1 MSVDKVGVVV
11 TGIPEL
17 SRALKA
23 TNADLAKE
31 LRVGFKKIAQHVIGE
46 AEKLGAPS
54 GILRPRAG
62 IKGAG
67 IAFPRGGPDSGAD
80 PVGFYPWLD
89 FGGGQPL
96 GRGVRAGGAGPR
108 RRSVVKEGRY
118 LYPGI
123 GQSTEYI
130 VKTTYD
136 LVEHV
141 AEHNRFEVRK

>member
-46 AEKLGAPS
+46 AERLGAPT
-54 GILRPRAG
+54 GILKPRAG

-67 IAFPRGGPDSGAD
+67 IAFPRGGPLSGDD

-89 FGGGQPL
+89 FGGGRPE
-96 GRGVRAGGAGPR
+96 GRGVRAGGSGPR
-108 RRSVVKEGRY
+108 RREVVKEGRY

-123 GQSTEYI
+123 GESTKYI
-130 VKTTYD
+130 AETTYD
-136 LVEHV
+136 LIEQV
-141 AEHNRFEVRK
+141 AEKNRFEVRK